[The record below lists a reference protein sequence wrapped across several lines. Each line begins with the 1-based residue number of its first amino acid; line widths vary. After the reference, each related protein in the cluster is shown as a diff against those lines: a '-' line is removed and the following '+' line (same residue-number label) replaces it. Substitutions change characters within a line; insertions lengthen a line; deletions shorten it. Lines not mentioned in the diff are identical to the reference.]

1 MESSVKGSEKAH
13 LPGGKRKG
21 QMVREKEEEERSE
34 APRNRIEELSGLLG
48 IITPESLC
56 LSNNP
61 LSPFASA
68 SQSRFCSLQ
77 IKQGLAKSE

>member
-48 IITPESLC
+48 IITPCVFPITPSP
-56 LSNNP
+56 P
-61 LSPFASA
+61 LPQQARAGSVP
-68 SQSRFCSLQ
+68 C
-77 IKQGLAKSE
+77 K